1 MIRIVTVTKMGKDAP
16 SDSKGYRVV
25 VTGQDKRIFEVWV
38 PLTVVASK
46 PAMEKE
52 IATLFAQGWLPQ
64 NGAVHM
70 LSGTGW

>member
-1 MIRIVTVTKMGKDAP
+1 MMRIVTVTKMGKDAP
-16 SDSKGYRVV
+16 SDSTGYRVV
-25 VTGQDKRIFEVWV
+25 VAGQDKRIFEVRV

-52 IATLFAQGWLPQ
+52 IEKLFAHGWLPE

-70 LSGTGW
+70 LGGTGW